1 MKIIFTIQITATAC
15 VCLLPLLPTRLLP
28 SKEQWILW
36 LENKN
41 NIVEKVSLQATP
53 LDSLLWK
60 GWRARKGSPRR
71 GRREEEV
78 TRGGTI
84 RSGRRRRRRENW
96 KCG

>member
-15 VCLLPLLPTRLLP
+15 VCLFPLLPARLLP
-28 SKEQWILW
+28 SNEQWILW

-60 GWRARKGSPRR
+60 GGEQ
-71 GRREEEV
+71 GRVLLVEGE
-78 TRGGTI
+78 
-84 RSGRRRRRRENW
+84 GRRR
-96 KCG
+96 